1 MDSKL
6 QDLIQEQ
13 IGHEYYSSYLYL
25 QMASYFE
32 SENLDGFAQWMK
44 VQTRE
49 ESEHGDKMFEFLQD
63 RGVRVIL
70 RALPQP
76 PSAFASAQD
85 VFEKTLE
92 HERKVTSLIH
102 GIADYADK
110 VNDRPTK
117 AFIQWFVT
125 EQVEEEQNTSKVAQE
140 LKLVG
145 NEGRGLLMLDR
156 ELGTRVFTMPAPT
169 GETAGV

>member
-32 SENLDGFAQWMK
+32 SVNLEGFSKWMK

-49 ESEHGDKMFEFLQD
+49 EREHGDKMYGFLQD

-70 RALPQP
+70 KAIPQP
-76 PSAFASAQD
+76 PSGYASAQD

-92 HERKVTSLIH
+92 HE
-102 GIADYADK
+102 
-110 VNDRPTK
+110 
-117 AFIQWFVT
+117 Q
-125 EQVEEEQNTSKVAQE
+125 
-140 LKLVG
+140 
-145 NEGRGLLMLDR
+145 
-156 ELGTRVFTMPAPT
+156 
-169 GETAGV
+169 

>member
-32 SENLDGFAQWMK
+32 SVNLEGFSKWMK

-49 ESEHGDKMFEFLQD
+49 EREHGDKMYGFLQD

-70 RALPQP
+70 KAIPQP
-76 PSAFASAQD
+76 PSGYASAQD

-92 HERKVTSLIH
+92 HEQKVTSLINA
-102 GIADYADK
+102 IADQADK

-117 AFIQWFVT
+117 VFIQWFVT
-125 EQVEEEQNTSKVAQE
+125 EQVEEEKNATRILE
-140 LKLVG
+140 LLKKIKPDSG
-145 NEGRGLLMLDR
+145 AIFQLDHRLGKR
-156 ELGTRVFTMPAPT
+156 E
-169 GETAGV
+169 

>member
-32 SENLDGFAQWMK
+32 SINLDGFARWMK
-44 VQTRE
+44 MQARE
-49 ESEHGDKMFEFLQD
+49 EREHGDKMYEFLQD

-76 PSAFASAQD
+76 PSNFDSPQE

-92 HERKVTSLIH
+92 HEQKVTSLIN
-102 GIADYADK
+102 GIADQADR

-117 AFIQWFVT
+117 VFIQWFVS
-125 EQVEEEQNTSKVAQE
+125 EQVEEEKNATRTLE
-140 LKLVG
+140 LLKKIKPDSGALFQ
-145 NEGRGLLMLDR
+145 LDHRLGKR
-156 ELGTRVFTMPAPT
+156 E
-169 GETAGV
+169 

>member
-1 MDSKL
+1 MDNKL

-32 SENLDGFAQWMK
+32 SENLDGFAHWMK

-49 ESEHGDKMFEFLQD
+49 EREHGDKMFAFLQD
-63 RGVRVIL
+63 RSVRVVL
-70 RALPQP
+70 RAIPQP
-76 PSAFASAQD
+76 PSGFASPLD

-92 HERKVTSLIH
+92 HERKVTSLIN

-117 AFIQWFVT
+117 AFILWFVT
-125 EQVEEEQNTSKVAQE
+125 EQVEEEKNAVKILDL
-140 LKLVG
+140 LKKIKPDSG
-145 NEGRGLLMLDR
+145 AIYQLDHHLGKR
-156 ELGTRVFTMPAPT
+156 E
-169 GETAGV
+169 

>member
-44 VQTRE
+44 VQANE
-49 ESEHGDKMFEFLQD
+49 EREHGDKMYEFLQD

-70 RALPQP
+70 RAIPQP
-76 PSAFASAQD
+76 PSDYSSPLD
-85 VFEKTLE
+85 VFEKTYE
-92 HERKVTSLIH
+92 HERKVTSLIN
-102 GIADYADK
+102 GIADQADK

-125 EQVEEEQNTSKVAQE
+125 EQVEEEKNDSRIIE
-140 LKLVG
+140 LLKRFKPDSGAIFQLDHKL
-145 NEGRGLLMLDR
+145 
-156 ELGTRVFTMPAPT
+156 
-169 GETAGV
+169 GERK